1 MRIEFTKEQFK
12 SLLDLAYLGNWM
24 INSHRS
30 GDIIPEYDD
39 IQTYLFQHCPRFELE
54 ELLENLDDGYPSQ
67 AYEEKVS
74 EFIDEYDDE
83 TLWEG
88 LAMNLATKKVAE
100 DKVDPEIA
108 LEKIFEYESEYLEEF
123 EENGLK
129 NVSIKM
135 KHKGK

>member
-24 INSHRS
+24 VNSHRT
-30 GDIIPEYDD
+30 DDLIEKYDEL
-39 IQTYLFQHCPRFELE
+39 QTYLFQHCPRFEME
-54 ELLENLDDGYPSQ
+54 ELLESLEDGYPSQ
-67 AYEEKVS
+67 TYEEEIS

-100 DKVDPEIA
+100 EKVESENA

-123 EENGLK
+123 EANGLK
-129 NVSIKM
+129 NISVKM
-135 KHKGK
+135 KHRG